1 MAAFA
6 KRYLRFGKKNPSNDE
21 VHVLWPIYVYR
32 VMYPV
37 PKDKPLNLFQ
47 EAILGLCRAQCNDR
61 VEIARLLDIDHELVA
76 YIMTELITQGWL
88 DNKGKITGLGENMLD
103 EDRGRKG
110 ELSVSRSEDS
120 RQELKMGY
128 AFWDIIGKKWLPRF
142 MSTLPEIEP
151 HEERNGFPS
160 FIMERQHGKSITP
173 YQLHGDILDTKSIH
187 DKNKQQLFEA
197 YRTYQLDIHHARQ
210 LKLGDDFSREQDV
223 RMSSID
229 FISDQPDPMYLWVSI
244 FLNPNA
250 DELWSICDPF
260 GIRTNASWLRKPLL
274 RIVDHEKG
282 LLKQLSKLLGETKPD
297 KQTAEEWLKHLDQ
310 RIRMEILLDY
320 PYLEK
325 HPDIARYMTALK
337 RRQAKVQD
345 GMANDEGEIDSLLSD
360 AQKLIESVLKWMLK
374 RWLIDIRRLPD
385 YNKLSSKQQ
394 LMRIYHAIEL
404 DALSDNVIEN
414 LSRQN
419 YSVIYDVL
427 RKRERSTSSMKAL
440 LCGVILTTSENFD
453 HPFKQLDEN
462 TLSFPLL
469 LELADMRN
477 KAGHASGHRFDTQ
490 EVLNACDFA
499 IQWTNNFKEWF

>member
-47 EAILGLCRAQCNDR
+47 EAILGLCRAQCTNR
-61 VEIARLLDIDHELVA
+61 MEVSRLLDIDHELVA
-76 YIMTELITQGWL
+76 YIMLQMMQDRWL
-88 DNKGKITGLGENMLD
+88 DEQGKITRLGIEMLD
-103 EDRGRKG
+103 EDRSRKG

-151 HEERNGFPS
+151 HEERKGFPC
-160 FIMERQHGKSITP
+160 FIMNRESGKTISP
-173 YQLHGDILDTKSIH
+173 YQLHGDTLDAENIH
-187 DKNKQQLFEA
+187 DKFKQQLFEA
-197 YRTYQLDIHHARQ
+197 HRTYQLDIYHANQ
-210 LKLGDDFSREQDV
+210 LKQGDTFPREQEV
-223 RMSSID
+223 RINSIE
-229 FISDQPDPMYLWVSI
+229 FISDQPDRMFLWVSI
-244 FLNPNA
+244 FRNSEV
-250 DELWSICDPF
+250 DELWSIRDPF
-260 GIRTNASWLRKPLL
+260 CIRTNAPWLRKPLL
-274 RIVDHEKG
+274 EIIDREKG
-282 LLKQLSKLLGETKPD
+282 LVRKLSKLLGETQPD
-297 KQTAEEWLKHLDQ
+297 KQTAEEWLTLLDE
-310 RIRMEILLDY
+310 RIRMEMLLEY

-325 HPDIARYMTALK
+325 HFDIARYMTALK

-345 GMANDEGEIDSLLSD
+345 GIANDEDIESLLTD

-385 YNKLSSKQQ
+385 YNKSPSKQQ

-419 YSVIYDVL
+419 YDVIYDVL

-453 HPFKQLDEN
+453 HPFKKLDEN